1 MKIVSALLSG
11 AACLTLLSGCATA
24 PLQPYQPARRV
35 SASTDFAIGVP
46 PPTSDHMHRYLDAK
60 QSELYMQNLG
70 GGGVGLGVLL
80 GPLGVLANVAAIKK
94 QTEND
99 AAQLQG
105 KLPLDVQ
112 RLFVESL
119 ASAPTLKQVG
129 GTASVTS
136 LAPLLYVEKIDDAH
150 VRFAS
155 LLYVKSSLDD
165 KPWIRQYM
173 YELPDSYS
181 RDELEHGL
189 DSDQLDHLAAD
200 AEVGFQWIAA
210 TYASDVAGSFQ
221 PREPGVIH
229 SYFVTPRIQ
238 IPFRGYS
245 FQAGPQRVGFVTGNS
260 RSNAVYSL
268 PADTA
273 TVTAK

>member
-1 MKIVSALLSG
+1 MKIVSGLLSV
-11 AACLTLLSGCATA
+11 AACLALLSGCATA
-24 PLQPYQPARRV
+24 PLQPYQPVQQV
-35 SASTDFAIGVP
+35 SASSAFVIGAP

-70 GGGVGLGVLL
+70 GGGVGLGLLL

-94 QTEND
+94 QTEDD
-99 AAQLQG
+99 AALLHG
-105 KLPLDVQ
+105 KLPLDVK
-112 RLFVESL
+112 RLFIASL
-119 ASAPTLKQVG
+119 ASAPTLKQVD
-129 GTASVTS
+129 GTGSAPSF
-136 LAPLLYVEKIDDAH
+136 APLLYVEKIDDAH

-155 LLYVKSSLDD
+155 LLYVKSTLDG

-181 RDELEHGL
+181 RDELARGL
-189 DSDQLDHLAAD
+189 SNVQLDRLAAD

-221 PREPGVIH
+221 PRQQGVIH
-229 SYFVTPRIQ
+229 SDFVTPRFQ

-245 FQAGPQRVGFVTGNS
+245 FDAGPQRVGFVTGS
-260 RSNAVYSL
+260 QRSNYVFSL
-268 PADTA
+268 PADAA